1 MDVEGFTGLKASFQA
16 SNLTQVIIYDD
27 FKQPI
32 AVISSPAQG
41 CIQIVDATDDG
52 FYETLDSLRIKYK
65 KLQVIKAN
73 G

>member
-32 AVISSPAQG
+32 AIVSNPANG
-41 CIQIVDATDDG
+41 CVQIIDATDAG
-52 FYETLDSLRIKYK
+52 FYDALDNLRIKYK